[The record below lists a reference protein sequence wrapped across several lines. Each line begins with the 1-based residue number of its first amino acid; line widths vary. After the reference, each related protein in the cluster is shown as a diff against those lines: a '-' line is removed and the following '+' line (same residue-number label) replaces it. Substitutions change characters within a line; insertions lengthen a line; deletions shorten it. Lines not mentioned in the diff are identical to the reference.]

1 MIKASKKFFCS
12 LGLTGGKGYDKQPR
26 KIESGIGCVMLALGI
41 LSGLAAASADDRLR
55 AGI

>member
-12 LGLTGGKGYDKQPR
+12 LGLTGGKGSDKQPR